1 MTGSARLG
9 TAYWPEVQ
17 ASTLLVPLGSV
28 EQHGPH
34 LPLDTDTRIAVA
46 VATRAATAAGADTM
60 VAPALAYGASGEHE
74 GFPGTISIGSTAL
87 STVLIEL
94 VRSATRT
101 FPRLVLVS
109 GHGGNLD
116 GVRTALQ
123 ALHAESRT
131 VVACFPAVPGGD
143 AHAGRTETSLL
154 LAVDPDRVRPDAAE
168 AGDAR
173 PLEVLLPELRAGGVR
188 SVSPNGV
195 LGDPAGAGADEGRAL
210 LRDAADDL
218 ARTVALLR
226 DGRRTAGH
234 EHDEHDEH
242 GSEVPA

>member
-1 MTGSARLG
+1 VTGSARLG

-154 LAVDPDRVRPDAAE
+154 LAIAPDVVRGPPWIIGATE
-168 AGDAR
+168 PLAGLMPR
-173 PLEVLLPELRAGGVR
+173 LRSEGVAG
-188 SVSPNGV
+188 VSPNGV
-195 LGDPAGAGADEGRAL
+195 LGNPAGASAAEGERLLDRLVEHLLPLAYAARHRA
-210 LRDAADDL
+210 
-218 ARTVALLR
+218 
-226 DGRRTAGH
+226 
-234 EHDEHDEH
+234 
-242 GSEVPA
+242 S